1 MYRIATLLI
10 SFLMLNCI
18 VMQAQNSKTKYAD
31 KFFTTFNFEAAAQ
44 NYESLLDKKDIDKTY
59 LYTRLGDSYR
69 LMNNTIDA
77 EKWYAKAVNSES
89 VASQTV
95 YHYAQMLRSNS
106 KYSAA
111 EEVFAKYQSLQNDGE
126 VNNIIEGL
134 NNVEQLLTPN
144 EFLEVKI
151 TPINTKQS
159 DFAPFIFQNDMYFA
173 SNGRPSVTDKQDL
186 WTQEPFL
193 QMFKVDV
200 SGYDQFGTVI
210 LVEDKKMNGTYHD
223 GPVFVDPITKDLYIT
238 RNNYVNKKFTK
249 DEEKN
254 VNLKIMR
261 KSQNENGDWS
271 GSEMIDDF
279 PFNSDDYS
287 VGHVS
292 ISPDGTTM
300 YFASDMPHS
309 DAMGGVDLYSCTRN
323 GDTWGDL
330 KNLGPKINTM
340 GHERFPFI
348 HSEGHLF
355 FASDGHPGLG
365 GMDLY
370 EAMPDGKESWGSV
383 LNMGA
388 PLNTNYDDFAL
399 VLKDKVRE
407 GYFTSNRPSAF
418 GDDDIYS
425 FKDLGIKLIGVVV
438 DAKTG
443 APICNSGVE
452 MLLGM
457 SDKGNMN
464 TECDG
469 RFQFSVE
476 VGKEYSFEA
485 CAKEYFCNKTITA
498 STKGLKPGS
507 VVEVEI
513 PLKQEAKFDI
523 TVIVIDKET
532 KAPITTSRVN
542 FYDGCGGQKYF
553 KQSDAA
559 GSSQYNGQSDCE
571 YTIGAMAK
579 SYFPKD
585 TILSTEGITE
595 DVEVVIELSKEGMYD
610 VTDAGEDGIVFYH
623 IYYDFDESYIR
634 GDADPDLQIVLD
646 FMLENPTAIVQIESH
661 TDARAPYQY
670 NIDLSKRRA
679 DAAKAWLQSKGI
691 DAARLQTIGFGEIR
705 PVNGCIDNIKCTE
718 KEHQLNRRTEF
729 RIVGGNVDTKSL
741 ARFNIKVDPC
751 NNCPF

>member
-1 MYRIATLLI
+1 M
-10 SFLMLNCI
+10 
-18 VMQAQNSKTKYAD
+18 VMQAQSSKTKYAD

-59 LYTRLGDSYR
+59 VLTRLGDSYR

-89 VASQTV
+89 VTPQTV

-111 EEVFAKYQSLQNDGE
+111 EEVFAKYQSLQNNGE
-126 VNNIIEGL
+126 VNKIIDGL
-134 NNVEQLLTPN
+134 NNIDQLIVPKD
-144 EFLEVKI
+144 FYEVKI

-159 DFAPFIFQNDMYFA
+159 DFAPFVYQNEMYFA
-173 SNGRPSVTDKQDL
+173 SNGRPSATDKQDL

-193 QMFKVDV
+193 QIFKVDV
-200 SGYDQFGTVI
+200 SGYDQFGNVSI
-210 LVEDKKMNGTYHD
+210 LEDKKLNGIYHD

-238 RNNYVNKKFTK
+238 RNNYVNKKYTK

-261 KSQNENGDWS
+261 KAQNENGDWS
-271 GSEMIDDF
+271 SSELMDDF

-292 ISPDGTTM
+292 ISPDGKTM
-300 YFASDMPHS
+300 YFASDMPHV
-309 DAMGGVDLYSCTRN
+309 DAAGGVDLYSCTRN

-330 KNLGPKINTM
+330 KNLGPKINTL

-348 HSEGHLF
+348 NAEGHLF

-370 EAMPDGKESWGSV
+370 EAISDANGNWTSV
-383 LNMGA
+383 FNMGA

-407 GYFTSNRPSAF
+407 GYFTSNRPSEF

-425 FKDLGIKLIGVVV
+425 FKDLGIKLIGIVV

-443 APICNSGVE
+443 APICYSGVE
-452 MLLGM
+452 MLLGV
-457 SDKGNMN
+457 SEKGNMN
-464 TECDG
+464 TACDG
-469 RFQFSVE
+469 AFQFPVQ
-476 VGKEYSFEA
+476 VGKEYNFEA
-485 CAKEYFCNKTITA
+485 CAKEYACNKQITA

-507 VVEVEI
+507 VVEVKI
-513 PLKQEAKFDI
+513 PLVQESKFGI
-523 TVIVIDKET
+523 TVVVIDKKT
-532 KAPITTSRVN
+532 KAPIASSKVN
-542 FYDGCGGQKYF
+542 FYDGCNSQRSIN
-553 KQSDAA
+553 QSDTN
-559 GSSQYNGQSDCE
+559 GSSNYNGESECL
-571 YTIGAMAK
+571 YNIGAMA
-579 SYFPKD
+579 SGYFPKD
-585 TILSTEGITE
+585 TILSTAGISE
-595 DVEVVIELSKEGMYD
+595 DVEVIIELTNDGMIDVGGEG
-610 VTDAGEDGIVFYH
+610 EEGIVFYH
-623 IYYDFDESYIR
+623 IYYDFDQSYIR
-634 GDADPDLQIVLD
+634 GDAHPDLQVVLD
-646 FMLENPTAIVQIESH
+646 FMLENPTAVVQIESH

-691 DAARLQTIGFGEIR
+691 EETRLMTVGFGEIR
-705 PVNGCIDNIKCTE
+705 PVNGCIDDIQCTE

-729 RIVGGNVDTKSL
+729 RIVGGKVDTRSL
-741 ARFNIKVDPC
+741 ARFNIAVDPC
-751 NNCPF
+751 RKCPF